1 MIIGGKMKIKR
12 ESIAFPSKEK
22 GQTIRGELIVPTEQP
37 KAVVQFAHGM
47 CDYGKRYMELFS
59 FLAEHGFAVA
69 YSDHL
74 GHGMTA
80 AHERDLGFIAKHD
93 GYQKMIDDFYGCY
106 SLLKRRFPEQ
116 KHFVM
121 GHSMGSF
128 IVRCFLCCY
137 PGLASGAIIM
147 GTGAKNPGAAPG
159 RFLAKMTVKAKGERY
174 RSKMLEHLVFGS
186 YNRRIQNPVSDWAW
200 LCRDDNVVIEMSKDE
215 KRNKTFTAS
224 GFVDLITLNI
234 LANDSRTMKTI
245 DPKMPVLFLS
255 GEEDPLGPYGKGVK
269 NVAKIYQNA
278 GLCDVNVKLYPGAR
292 HELCQ
297 ELNRKEV
304 FCDLLQWLETYC

>member
-1 MIIGGKMKIKR
+1 MANATWNC
-12 ESIAFPSKEK
+12 S
-22 GQTIRGELIVPTEQP
+22 L
-37 KAVVQFAHGM
+37 
-47 CDYGKRYMELFS
+47 

-159 RFLAKMTVKAKGERY
+159 RFLAKMTVKAKG
-174 RSKMLEHLVFGS
+174 
-186 YNRRIQNPVSDWAW
+186 NDI
-200 LCRDDNVVIEMSKDE
+200 VVKCW
-215 KRNKTFTAS
+215 
-224 GFVDLITLNI
+224 NI
-234 LANDSRTMKTI
+234 LFLVPITGGSEILLAIGHGFAATI
-245 DPKMPVLFLS
+245 TS
-255 GEEDPLGPYGKGVK
+255 
-269 NVAKIYQNA
+269 
-278 GLCDVNVKLYPGAR
+278 
-292 HELCQ
+292 
-297 ELNRKEV
+297 
-304 FCDLLQWLETYC
+304 